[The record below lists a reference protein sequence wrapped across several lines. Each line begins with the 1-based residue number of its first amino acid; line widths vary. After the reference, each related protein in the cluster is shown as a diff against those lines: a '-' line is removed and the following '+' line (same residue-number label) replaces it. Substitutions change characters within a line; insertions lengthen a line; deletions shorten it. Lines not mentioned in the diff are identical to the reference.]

1 MHNQGMIMT
10 DEIST
15 HQTGGFGQFMARAIF
30 RAISWDYQLTLP
42 ENPKFMVIGAPHTS
56 NMDFVFMLLL
66 KFATGLKLHWI
77 GKHTIFKP
85 PFGGLMRR
93 LGGIPVD
100 RRTSS
105 NMVDSIVGV
114 IKQQDKYIVAIAPE
128 GTRSKSKYW
137 RTGFYYIALGAE
149 IPIALGFIDY
159 KKKVVGIGPSFYPT
173 GDINSDFAGIQEF
186 YAGITGKYPHKQGPL
201 QLRPSE
207 EKS

>member
-1 MHNQGMIMT
+1 MT
-10 DEIST
+10 YEIST
-15 HQTGGFGQFMARAIF
+15 YQAGGFGQTIARAIF

-42 ENPKFMVIGAPHTS
+42 ENPKFIVIGAPHTS

-66 KFATGLKLHWI
+66 KFATGLKIHWI

-105 NMVDSIVGV
+105 NMVDSIVRV
-114 IKQQDKYIVAIAPE
+114 INQQDKYIVAIAPE

-159 KKKVVGIGPSFYPT
+159 KKKLVGIGPSFYPT
-173 GDINSDFAGIQEF
+173 GDIYSDFSGIQEF
-186 YAGITGKYPHKQGPL
+186 YAEMTGKYPHKQGPL
-201 QLRPSE
+201 QLRPKE
-207 EKS
+207 ENP